1 MNVTSFVIGLAAI
14 GLLGFANQRG
24 PICTVGA
31 IREIV
36 IERRYRRLAA
46 LLEASLWVG
55 GGLVILNA
63 AGLLPHAPQGYRA
76 STTTVVGGVLLGI
89 GAFINGT
96 CAVGTIAG
104 IGARQWAYLATLA
117 GFFLGSLAMVWLAA
131 PQRLD
136 DPSIILMA
144 SAWLLTACIV
154 VFIVRLLTHGR
165 SIRRTGVQPLRY
177 IWSPHVATTIMGLS
191 FLVVFVT
198 VGGWSYTDTLGRLA
212 RGATFEML
220 PSLLLFVALFLG
232 ALIGGWTAG
241 ESGIKPR
248 KGVTAG
254 RCLLGGGLM
263 GVGATL
269 VPGNSDGLIL
279 IGMPLLRPYAW
290 IAFASMC
297 MTIYIATVLARA
309 SGTRANPD
317 GARKHERGSG

>member
-1 MNVTSFVIGLAAI
+1 MDFIPFMIGLAAI

-36 IERRYRRLAA
+36 IERRYVRLVA

-63 AGLLPHAPQGYRA
+63 AGLLPQAPQGYRA
-76 STTTVVGGVLLGI
+76 STATVVGGVLLGI

-136 DPSIILMA
+136 DGSIILMA
-144 SAWLLTACIV
+144 SAWLMTACIV
-154 VFIVRLLTHGR
+154 VFVVRLLTHGR
-165 SIRRTGVQPLRY
+165 SIRRTGVKPLNY

-191 FLVVFVT
+191 FLVAFIT
-198 VGGWSYTDTLGRLA
+198 VGGWSYTDTLAKLA
-212 RGATFEML
+212 RGATFEAM
-220 PSLLLFVALFLG
+220 PSLLLFAALFMG

-241 ESGIKPR
+241 ASGIKPR
-248 KGVTAG
+248 KDVTAG

-290 IAFASMC
+290 IAFVSMC
-297 MTIYIATVLARA
+297 ITIYVATVLTLP
-309 SGTRANPD
+309 SGTQAHSD
-317 GARKHERGSG
+317 GARQH